1 MISIKRLLQ
10 DAASIVMPRNCPV
23 CGKPLD
29 NDERYMCR
37 KCHMELPITH
47 FHEIDFNLMEQL
59 FAGKVPIE
67 RAAAYFY
74 YEKSS
79 HYAALL
85 HDLKY
90 RNQPQL
96 GRWLARQ
103 AATLMQPSGIWN
115 DIDII
120 IPVPLHIT
128 KLAKRGY
135 NQSQYIAQGIA
146 DVTGIPIKPWLK
158 ARQAHASQ
166 TKKDKFER
174 LESAQGLYIPTKAA
188 KAQLQDKH
196 VLIVDDV
203 ITTGAT
209 LLSCAEALHDAVP
222 NIKISL
228 FTLAAARL
236 D

>member
-29 NDERYMCR
+29 SDERFMCR
-37 KCHMELPITH
+37 KCHMQLPVTH

-79 HYAALL
+79 PYASLL

-103 AATLMQPSGIWN
+103 AATLMLPSGLW
-115 DIDII
+115 DGIDVI

-135 NQSQYIAQGIA
+135 NQSQHIAQGIA
-146 DVTGIPIKPWLK
+146 DVTGTPVKLWLK
-158 ARQAHASQ
+158 ARQAHSSQ

-174 LESAQGLYIPTKAA
+174 MLSAQGLYLPTRQAT
-188 KAQLQDKH
+188 AQLQGKH

-203 ITTGAT
+203 VTTGAT
-209 LLSCAEALHDAVP
+209 LLSCAQALHDAIP
-222 NIKISL
+222 SIKISL

-236 D
+236 E

>member
-10 DAASIVMPRNCPV
+10 DAASIIMPRNCPV
-23 CGKPLD
+23 CDKPLD
-29 NDERYMCR
+29 SDERFMCR
-37 KCHMELPITH
+37 KCQMQLPLTH

-79 HYAALL
+79 HYASLL

-96 GRWLARQ
+96 GRWLAEQ

-115 DIDII
+115 DIDTI
-120 IPVPLHIT
+120 IPVPLHIS

-135 NQSQYIAQGIA
+135 NQSQHIAQGIA
-146 DVTGIPIKPWLK
+146 NVTGITVKPWLK
-158 ARQAHASQ
+158 ARQAHSSQ

-174 LESAQGLYIPTKAA
+174 LQSAQGLYIPTKAA
-188 KAQLQDKH
+188 IAQLQDKH

-203 ITTGAT
+203 VTTGAT
-209 LLSCAEALHDAVP
+209 LLSCAQALHKAVP
-222 NIKISL
+222 SVKISL